1 MDKEN
6 ELLER
11 LIGALKE
18 EDDTETI
25 KRVLIAM
32 LYSTCA
38 VDGHGGFIMETSSGL
53 ILEFKSSEV
62 INEKFI

>member
-1 MDKEN
+1 MDKEK

-11 LIGALKE
+11 LVHAIKE

-25 KRVLIAM
+25 RRVLIAM

-38 VDGHGGFIMETSSGL
+38 VEGFGGFRMETSSGL
-53 ILEFKSSEV
+53 ILEFKSEV
-62 INEKFI
+62 VNDK